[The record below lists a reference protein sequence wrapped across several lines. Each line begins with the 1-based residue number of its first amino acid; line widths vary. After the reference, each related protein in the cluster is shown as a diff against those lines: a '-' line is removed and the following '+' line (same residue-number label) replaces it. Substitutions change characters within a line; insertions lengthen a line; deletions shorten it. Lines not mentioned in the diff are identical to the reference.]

1 MSTLGSVDLFMLRTS
16 HSELINVF
24 HDIGHIDIF
33 FDAFKAKFIVHCFPV
48 NVTNSR
54 KIVVVA
60 MKSIFYLLKFLPFEF
75 LFNFS
80 SEYLRL

>member
-1 MSTLGSVDLFMLRTS
+1 MSTLGSVDLFMFRTN

-60 MKSIFYLLKFLPFEF
+60 MKS
-75 LFNFS
+75 
-80 SEYLRL
+80 